1 MPMKLNVGVSRKVG
15 LPNYGSVGASCNL
28 ELELDATLLER
39 DVDAFHTQI
48 RGAYAAAHQAVHDE
62 LARLQTLTGNRPQA
76 PAWTS
81 EGGQIRD
88 GYDVANRNGHSRRF
102 QEAPSRDR
110 QPATA
115 NQIKAI
121 LATARKQNAD
131 VGSCLRQEYR
141 VEKPEDL
148 TIRQAS
154 ELIDLLNSN
163 SVA

>member
-1 MPMKLNVGVSRKVG
+1 
-15 LPNYGSVGASCNL
+15 
-28 ELELDATLLER
+28 
-39 DVDAFHTQI
+39 VDAFHTQI

-62 LARLQTLTGNRPQA
+62 LARLQKLTANRPQV

-88 GYDVANRNGHSRRF
+88 GCDVANRNGHSRRF

-121 LATARKQNAD
+121 LAIARKQNTD
-131 VGSCLRQEYR
+131 VSTWLRQEYR
-141 VEKPEDL
+141 VEQPEDL
-148 TIRQAS
+148 TIHQAS
-154 ELIDLLNSN
+154 ELIDLLKSS

>member
-39 DVDAFHTQI
+39 DLDAFHTQI
-48 RGAYAAAHQAVHDE
+48 RGAYVAAHKAVHDE

-81 EGGQIRD
+81 EHRQSRN
-88 GYDVANRNGHSRRF
+88 GYDGENRNGHSHCF

-110 QPATA
+110 QPATP
-115 NQIKAI
+115 NQIRAI
-121 LATARKQNAD
+121 LAIARKRNTD
-131 VGSCLRQEYR
+131 VGTWLRQEYR
-141 VEKPEDL
+141 VEQPEDL

-154 ELIDLLNSN
+154 ELIDLLKS
-163 SVA
+163 SSEA